1 MSKRD
6 KWIIG
11 FLWLAVTAINIDKAY
26 HIDDSFHLESAKW
39 IWDHP
44 LTPMSGQINWY
55 ENPEDMHHFNQ
66 PPLLFYLI
74 ALVAGLFGYSEPVL
88 HLIIAFFS
96 FLSLWYFNR
105 LLIYFKAEHRYF
117 LLALFALCPAFIINQ
132 NLMTDIPILSLEL
145 GFLYHFFQEEQR
157 RKHLIYAMLFLSGA
171 LLIKY
176 SMIPLLVAALIGVCL
191 KKEYRSIKYLL
202 IPLGFLV
209 LWTLWNK
216 LEYGGIHI
224 KDRPKND
231 IGLKMIWEQF
241 VALLSCIGSVLPV
254 PFLLWSGVKKSRAFI
269 WLSVT
274 SIVLFSVFAIL
285 VYTGHFDIGVSNSIL
300 RNLFIV
306 IGALMLAA
314 LMYIVVIEIRTLLID
329 KNVNLHY
336 NFIVLFIM
344 LGAMA
349 LFLLLYAPFMATRH
363 VLLLM
368 PYLFI
373 LLIPLLNNT
382 GVAMRWVSVLTV
394 AVLGVI
400 LGISDWLYA
409 DFYRTMPAQ
418 IQLEDNRKVWTV
430 GHWGW
435 QWYARQ
441 QGFEFYSRDSSEVEL
456 GDYMVYPRHISRQ
469 QFDTG
474 TLINELKELS
484 YHPNAGTFF
493 SVHNFASLYNS
504 YHNKPSWE
512 FSKVYIDTV
521 VIGQIVGFKPRKWQS
536 THSK

>member
-1 MSKRD
+1 MSKKD
-6 KWIIG
+6 YWFIG
-11 FLWLAVTAINIDKAY
+11 FLWLLVSAININKAY

-39 IWDHP
+39 IWEHP

-55 ENPEDMHHFNQ
+55 DNPEDMHHFNQ

-74 ALVAGLFGYSEPVL
+74 ALVGGLFGYSEPVL

-96 FLSLWYFNR
+96 FMCLWYFNR
-105 LLIYFKAEHRYF
+105 ILIFFKAEHRYS

-145 GFLYHFFQEEQR
+145 GFIYHFFQEENR
-157 RKHLIYAMLFLSGA
+157 RRNLIYAMLFLSGA

-176 SMIPLLVAALIGVCL
+176 SMIPLLVAALIGVQL
-191 KKEYRSIKYLL
+191 KKEYKSIKYLL
-202 IPLGFLV
+202 IPIGFLL
-209 LWTLWNK
+209 LWTAWNK

-231 IGLKMIWEQF
+231 ISLKLFREQF
-241 VALLSCIGSVLPV
+241 IALLSCIGSVLPV
-254 PFLLWSGVKKSRAFI
+254 PFLLWSGVKKSRLFTLI
-269 WLSVT
+269 SMV
-274 SIVLFSVFAIL
+274 SIILFSVFAVL
-285 VYTGHFDIGVSNSIL
+285 VYTGQIEIAFSNLIL
-300 RNLFIV
+300 RYLFIV

-314 LMYIVVIEIRTLLID
+314 LLYVVVMETRGLLRD

-336 NFIVLFIM
+336 DFIILFIM
-344 LGAMA
+344 LGAMS

-363 VLLLM
+363 ILLLM
-368 PYLFI
+368 PFLFV
-373 LLIPLLNNT
+373 LLIPLLNHT
-382 GVAMRWVSVLTV
+382 RVSMRWVSVLTV
-394 AVLGVI
+394 AALGLI

-418 IQLEDNRKVWTV
+418 IRLEEKRKVWTV

-435 QWYARQ
+435 QWYARR
-441 QGFEFYSRDSSEVEL
+441 QGFEFYSKDSSEVEL

-469 QFDTG
+469 VFDTG
-474 TLINELKELS
+474 TLVKELKELS
-484 YHPNAGTFF
+484 YRPNPGTFF

-504 YHNKPSWE
+504 YYNKPSWE

-521 VIGQIVGFKPRKWQS
+521 VIGQIVGFRPRKWTS
-536 THSK
+536 DHSK